1 MVSGILGWG
10 GVSTDQC
17 LERAPTFLVAG
28 ASLWALLSET
38 AKGGDIG
45 RLRDVCGTQ
54 GGGAVRRLR
63 GLDLCKQTNSQVRQP
78 LVFRAGT
85 RARRGEC
92 AAGVREEEREGRR
105 AGWRGAVCTT
115 K

>member
-10 GVSTDQC
+10 GVSTGQC

-28 ASLWALLSET
+28 ASLWALLSEI

-45 RLRDVCGTQ
+45 QLRNVCGTQ
-54 GGGAVRRLR
+54 GGGPCVAC
-63 GLDLCKQTNSQVRQP
+63 GDLCKQTNSQVRQP

-85 RARRGEC
+85 RARKGEC